1 MTEPTSTTERLRGHA
16 GRSPLTAIVAS
27 YFLLCGAS
35 LPWYLHR
42 VAPDASCYL
51 TIARKYRSWD
61 FQDAVNGYWSPLL
74 SWLVAPLLCLGAPT
88 EVTAK
93 VLQVAIGGGALW
105 AVWWL
110 GKRVELPVA
119 IRVWTTLCLVPAVAM
134 YALTDTTPDLLV
146 AVILVV
152 YVGVVI
158 GADYPRSLWQAAAC
172 GLLGAL
178 AYLAKAY
185 AFPFFLAHY
194 LAVSAYLVV
203 RRRGSGAEVR
213 RLVTATAVALLVFAV
228 VAGGWASLLS
238 RKYSRITIGTT
249 GSYQMSLFSGGGGG
263 LFHGGGLFP
272 PSNATAISA
281 WEDPTDLRTPVRP
294 PARKSS
300 RGPGASAGIK
310 PASVGKADA
319 ASERPSPLAWDRGRE
334 WLQRLVRNLTRLG
347 WTLVRF
353 FWVFPLVLAGLLLSC
368 RLAPRGAVRDRCLIL
383 LGTLLLYPSGYL
395 LIFIQ
400 ERYFWVMTLLL
411 AVAAGLVAT
420 IVPGLR
426 RSPWRFAWGL
436 VAGVSFALWPA
447 WLLVRLGP
455 HALEAMPVVAS
466 QLRPAI
472 RPGVRIASDAEW
484 GLTNSIAYHLDAK
497 YYGMLP
503 SDASADEVER
513 QLRQHRIEYL
523 VVWGD
528 PGRFPML
535 ASADEVPVDVAG
547 DRRVNPVPRVFR
559 VPPPMSN
566 AMESSRKGE
575 GER

>member
-1 MTEPTSTTERLRGHA
+1 MTSTDSVRRVTR
-16 GRSPLTAIVAS
+16 RSPLAAIMAS
-27 YFLLCGAS
+27 YFLLCGAV

-42 VAPDASCYL
+42 VGPDASSYL
-51 TIARKYRSWD
+51 TIARKYRAWD

-74 SWLVAPLLCLGAPT
+74 SWLVAPLLCLGAPA
-88 EVTAK
+88 EVTATF
-93 VLQVAIGGGALW
+93 LQVVIGAGALW

-110 GKRVELPVA
+110 GKRVALPEA
-119 IRVWTTLCLVPAVAM
+119 IRVWTTLCIVPADAM

-146 AVILVV
+146 ATILVV

-158 GADYPRSLWQAAAC
+158 GTDYPRSLWQGAAC

-194 LAVSAYLVV
+194 LAVSAYLFM
-203 RRRGSGAEVR
+203 RRRTSGEELR
-213 RLVTATAVALLVFAV
+213 RLAAATAMGLLVFAV

-249 GSYQMSLFSGGGGG
+249 GSYQLSLFSGGGGG
-263 LFHGGGLFP
+263 IFHGGGLFP
-272 PSNATAISA
+272 PSNATAVSA
-281 WEDPTDLRTPVRP
+281 WEDPSDLRTTPRP
-294 PARKSS
+294 PARTAPA
-300 RGPGASAGIK
+300 RTPPRRPDAGGPTPK
-310 PASVGKADA
+310 PVA
-319 ASERPSPLAWDRGRE
+319 AAHRVPEPPSPSSWD
-334 WLQRLVRNLTRLG
+334 LCQRSLGHIVGNLVRLS
-347 WTLVRF
+347 WTLFRF
-353 FWVFPLVLAGLLLSC
+353 LWVSPLILIGLLLSY
-368 RLAPRGAVRDRCLIL
+368 RLVPRGPERDRCAIL
-383 LGTLLLYPSGYL
+383 FGTLILYPSGYL

-400 ERYFWVMTLLL
+400 ERYLWVMTFLL

-420 IVPGLR
+420 IVPVLSR
-426 RSPWRFAWGL
+426 TPWRFAWGL

-455 HALEAMPVVAS
+455 HALEATPVVAS
-466 QLRPAI
+466 QLGPAI
-472 RPGVRIASDAEW
+472 RPGARIASDAEW
-484 GLTNSIAYHLDAK
+484 GLTNSIAYHLDAR

-503 SDASADEVER
+503 SDASADEAER

-535 ASADEVPVDVAG
+535 ASAKEVPVDIAG
-547 DRRVNPVPRVFR
+547 DRRLSRVPRVFM
-559 VPPPMSN
+559 VPPPVSN
-566 AMESSRKGE
+566 PVESSRRGE